1 MAMATRLKWYLDSH
15 GIEYEVL
22 HHPHTSSSLETAHAA
37 QVPSG
42 RLAKGVLLED
52 ERGYVLAIIPASCRL
67 QMQALEQ
74 ALGRH
79 LKLASESEIA
89 ELFDGEVGAIPPVGA
104 AYNIPTAIDDSL
116 LRLPD
121 LYFEAGDHEDLV
133 HLSGSAFGS
142 LLEGSRHG
150 RFAKPN

>member
-15 GIEYEVL
+15 DVEYEVL
-22 HHPHTSSSLETAHAA
+22 HHTHTNTSIDTARSA

-67 QMQALEQ
+67 RMDLVERE
-74 ALGRH
+74 LGRH
-79 LKLASESEIA
+79 LELASEAEISD
-89 ELFDGEVGAIPPVGA
+89 LFDGEIGAIPPVGV

-133 HLSGSAFGS
+133 HLSSEAFGTLLSGS
-142 LLEGSRHG
+142 LHG
-150 RFAKPN
+150 RFSQPH